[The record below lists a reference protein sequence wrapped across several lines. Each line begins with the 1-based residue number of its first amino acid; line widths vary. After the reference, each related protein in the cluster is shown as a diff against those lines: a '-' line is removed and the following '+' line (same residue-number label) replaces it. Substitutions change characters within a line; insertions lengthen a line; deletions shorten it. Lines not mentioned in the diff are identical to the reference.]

1 MSNTTLTAD
10 IIAKEAVA
18 ILENELVMANLV
30 HRGYEEEFTNRV
42 NGYTVGETVSIRRP
56 ADFTVRDG
64 AVAQNQDVVEGKTT
78 FTVDKQK
85 GVDFKFTSQDLTLQI
100 GDLSERV
107 MKPALVQLAN
117 QVDRDVFAL
126 YKDIPNH
133 VTIPSG
139 GINSYADFALAA
151 ERMDVIGIPESD
163 RRAVLTATDK
173 WAMLG
178 SQTALYMQDVAK
190 GAFREANMGRIG
202 GIDTYSSLNAPRHT
216 TGSRATASDA
226 VAASFTG
233 DTWASTKDTNYST
246 LNIGSLSGATVTVK
260 AGDTFTIADVYD
272 VNPVT
277 KEQLPHLKMFTVVNN
292 ETAAGSAI
300 TSFEVSPAILPA
312 SSSDAQTR
320 AHANCA
326 FASGTTDLN
335 TKAITF
341 QGAASTAYAQNLY
354 FHKNAFGLVMVP
366 MVKPPGAVDVG
377 RRSYKGISVRVIPY
391 YDGGND
397 VSNWRLD
404 ILYGTKTIDPR
415 LAVRASLA
423 ADI

>member
-10 IIAKEAVA
+10 IIAKEAIA
-18 ILENELVMANLV
+18 ILDNELVMANLV
-30 HRGYEEEFTNRV
+30 HRGYEEEFTKKV

-64 AVAQNQDVVEGKTT
+64 ATAAVQDVVEGKTT

-85 GVDFKFTSQDLTLQI
+85 GVDFKFTSSDLTLQI
-100 GDLSERV
+100 GDLGERV
-107 MKPALVQLAN
+107 IKPAMVQLAN
-117 QVDRDVFAL
+117 QIDRDVFAL
-126 YKDIPNH
+126 YKNVPNH
-133 VTIPSG
+133 VTLPSG
-139 GINSYADFALAA
+139 GIDSYADFALAA
-151 ERMDVIGIPESD
+151 ERMDLIGVPESD
-163 RRAVLTATDK
+163 RNAVLTATDK

-190 GAFREANMGRIG
+190 GAFREASMGRIG

-216 TGSRATASDA
+216 TGSRTGTDA
-226 VAASFTG
+226 IAASFTG

-246 LNIGSLSGATVTVK
+246 INIGSMSGATVTLK
-260 AGDTFTIADVYD
+260 AGDTLTIADVYD

-277 KEQLPHLKMFTVVNN
+277 KETLPHLKMFVVVNA
-292 ETAAGSAI
+292 EAASGSAVAAC
-300 TSFEVSPAILPA
+300 EVSPAIIVSGA
-312 SSSDAQTR
+312 HQTV
-320 AHANCA
+320 ALAA
-326 FASGTTDLN
+326 GVTDIN
-335 TKAITF
+335 TKTVTY

-366 MVKPPGAVDVG
+366 MVKPPGATDVG
-377 RRSYKGISVRVIPY
+377 RRTYKGLSVRVIPY
-391 YDGGND
+391 YDGTND

-404 ILYGTKTIDPR
+404 VLYGTKCIDPR

-423 ADI
+423 ADVA

>member
-1 MSNTTLTAD
+1 
-10 IIAKEAVA
+10 
-18 ILENELVMANLV
+18 
-30 HRGYEEEFTNRV
+30 
-42 NGYTVGETVSIRRP
+42 
-56 ADFTVRDG
+56 
-64 AVAQNQDVVEGKTT
+64 
-78 FTVDKQK
+78 VDKQK

-100 GDLSERV
+100 GDLGERV
-107 MKPALVQLAN
+107 IKPALVQVAN
-117 QVDRDVFAL
+117 QIDRDVMAL
-126 YKDIPNH
+126 YKFVPNH

-151 ERMDVIGIPESD
+151 ERMDLIGIPEGD

-216 TGSRATASDA
+216 TGARTGTDLVDQALVDGTHTWATYKDA
-226 VAASFTG
+226 TTVTLHIDGAASETAG
-233 DTWASTKDTNYST
+233 YW
-246 LNIGSLSGATVTVK
+246 K
-260 AGDTFTIADVYD
+260 AGDTFTISDVYD

-277 KEQLPHLKMFTVVNN
+277 KETLPHLKMFTMVADGTTATTN
-292 ETAAGSAI
+292 EGDASI
-300 TSFEVSPAILPA
+300 WPPLILSGA
-312 SSSDAQTR
+312 HQT
-320 AHANCA
+320 CA
-326 FASGTTDLN
+326 LTSGTEINDN
-335 TKAITF
+335 TVTY
-341 QGAASTAYAQNLY
+341 QGVASTAYAQNLY

-366 MVKPPGAVDVG
+366 MVKPPGATDVG

-391 YDGGND
+391 YDGTND

-404 ILYGTKTIDPR
+404 VLYGTKCIDPR

>member
-1 MSNTTLTAD
+1 
-10 IIAKEAVA
+10 
-18 ILENELVMANLV
+18 MANLV
-30 HRGYEEEFTNRV
+30 HRGYEEEFTNKV

-56 ADFTVRDG
+56 TDFTVRDG
-64 AVAQNQDVVEGKTT
+64 AVASNQDVVEGKTT

-107 MKPALVQLAN
+107 IKPALVQLAN
-117 QVDRDVFAL
+117 QVDRDVFSL
-126 YKDIPNH
+126 YKNIPNH

-151 ERMDVIGIPESD
+151 ERMDLIGIPSD
-163 RRAVLTATDK
+163 GRNAVLTATDK
-173 WAMLG
+173 WAFLG

-190 GAFREANMGRIG
+190 GAFREASMGRVG

-216 TGSRATASDA
+216 TGSRSTASDA
-226 VAASFTG
+226 IAASFTG

-246 LNIGSLSGATVTVK
+246 VNIGSMSGATVTLA
-260 AGDTFTIADVYD
+260 AGDTLTIADVYD

-277 KEQLPHLKMFTVVNN
+277 KETLPHLKMFTVVNA
-292 ETAAGSAI
+292 ETASGSAVASCEI
-300 TSFEVSPAILPA
+300 SPAIIPSGA
-312 SSSDAQTR
+312 HQTV
-320 AHANCA
+320 A

-335 TKAITF
+335 TKGVVF
-341 QGAASTAYAQNLY
+341 QGAASTAYAQNLF

-377 RRSYKGISVRVIPY
+377 RRSYKGISVRVVPY
-391 YDGGND
+391 YDGTND

-404 ILYGTKTIDPR
+404 VLYGVKAIDPR

>member
-10 IIAKEAVA
+10 IIAKEAVM

-30 HRGYEEEFTNRV
+30 HRGYEEEFTNKV
-42 NGYTVGETVSIRRP
+42 NGYTVGETISIRRP
-56 ADFTVRDG
+56 TDFTVRDG
-64 AVAQNQDVVEGKTT
+64 AVAAVQDVVEGKTT

-85 GVDFKFTSQDLTLQI
+85 GVDFKFSSSDLTLQI

-117 QVDRDVFAL
+117 QIDRDVFAL
-126 YKDIPNH
+126 YKNIPNH

-151 ERMDVIGIPESD
+151 ERMDLIGVPADD
-163 RRAVLTATDK
+163 RKAVLTASDK

-190 GAFREANMGRIG
+190 GAFREASMGRIG
-202 GIDTYSSLNAPRHT
+202 GIDTYSSLNTPRHT
-216 TGSRATASDA
+216 TGSRTGTDA
-226 VAASFTG
+226 IAASFTG
-233 DTWASTKDTNYST
+233 DTWAATKDTNQST
-246 LNIGSLSGATVTVK
+246 INIGSMSGATVTLA
-260 AGDTFTIADVYD
+260 AGDTLTIADVYD

-277 KEQLPHLKMFTVVNN
+277 KERLPHLKMFTVVNA
-292 ETAAGSAI
+292 ETASGSAI
-300 TSFEVSPAILPA
+300 ASCEISPAIIV
-312 SSSDAQTR
+312 SGAQQTV
-320 AHANCA
+320 ALAA
-326 FASGTTDLN
+326 GVTDIN
-335 TKAITF
+335 TKVVTY
-341 QGAASTAYAQNLY
+341 QGTASTIFSQNLF

-366 MVKPPGAVDVG
+366 MVKPPGAMDVG
-377 RRSYKGISVRVIPY
+377 RRTYKGISVRVIPY

-404 ILYGTKTIDPR
+404 VLYGTKAIDPR

>member
-10 IIAKEAVA
+10 IIAKEAVM

-30 HRGYEEEFTNRV
+30 HRGYEEEFTNKV
-42 NGYTVGETVSIRRP
+42 NGYNVGETVSIRRP
-56 ADFTVRDG
+56 TDFTVRDG
-64 AVAQNQDVVEGKTT
+64 AVAAVQDVVEGKTT

-126 YKDIPNH
+126 YKKIPNH

-151 ERMDVIGIPESD
+151 ERMDLIGIPADD
-163 RRAVLTATDK
+163 RRAVLTASDK

-190 GAFREANMGRIG
+190 GAFREASMGRIG

-216 TGSRATASDA
+216 TGSRTGTDTIG
-226 VAASFTG
+226 ASFTG
-233 DTWASTKDTNYST
+233 DTWAATKDTNYST
-246 LNIGSLSGATVTVK
+246 VTISNMSGATVTLA
-260 AGDTFTIADVYD
+260 AGDTLTIADVYD

-277 KEQLPHLKMFTVVNN
+277 KEQLPHLKMFTVVNA
-292 ETAAGSAI
+292 ETASGSSIAAVEI
-300 TSFEVSPAILPA
+300 SPAIIV
-312 SSSDAQTR
+312 SGAQQTV
-320 AHANCA
+320 ALAA
-326 FASGTTDLN
+326 GVTDIN
-335 TKAITF
+335 TKVVTY

-366 MVKPPGAVDVG
+366 MVKPPGAIDVG
-377 RRSYKGISVRVIPY
+377 RRTYKGISVRVIPY
-391 YDGGND
+391 YDGVND
-397 VSNWRLD
+397 SSSWRLD
-404 ILYGTKTIDPR
+404 ILYGTKAIDPR

-423 ADI
+423 ADVA